1 MEFTMRL
8 VSVSAFPVVAMALAL
23 PATAQTYEEHM
34 VLGDSLY
41 EAMKPAESLEHF
53 RAAYFASPES
63 YEALWKFARSQ
74 IDVAKQLRNS
84 DEREKSDSL
93 YWVARLYADQAVR
106 LDSLG
111 AEGHFILSNALGRV
125 SRSKGGKERVQYGK
139 EIYNESARALEL
151 DPNHAGA
158 HHILGAWHAEIRR
171 LSGVTRFVA
180 KTLLGGGFMDMASW
194 DSAVVH
200 LEQSI
205 ELEPTY
211 IFHRLELAQVLIDI
225 GRYGEAQEQLS
236 QVLSL
241 PVTDVDDPV
250 HKETAAALLEEIRDK
265 N

>member
-1 MEFTMRL
+1 MRL
-8 VSVSAFPVVAMALAL
+8 VSASAVHVAVTVLVS
-23 PATAQTYEEHM
+23 PATAQTYAEHM
-34 VLGDSLY
+34 ALGDSLY

-53 RAAYFASPES
+53 RAAYFANPES

-74 IDVAKQLRNS
+74 IDVAKQLRDGS
-84 DEREKSDSL
+84 DREKSDSL

-111 AEGHFILSNALGRV
+111 AEGHFMLSNALGRV
-125 SRSKGGKERVQYGK
+125 SRTKGGKERVQYAK
-139 EIYNESARALEL
+139 EIYNESAKALEL
-151 DPNHAGA
+151 DSGHAGA

-171 LSGVTRFVA
+171 LSGVTRFFA

-205 ELEPTY
+205 ALEPDY
-211 IFHRLELAQVLIDI
+211 IFHRLELAEVLIDLE
-225 GRYGEAQEQLS
+225 RYEVAREQLR

-241 PVTDVDDPV
+241 PVADVDDPV
-250 HKETAAALLEEIRDK
+250 HKETAAALLEEIRNK
-265 N
+265 S